1 MLRHVLAVL
10 VLAGFMMVVT
20 GGCGEADKKTVMPTA
35 NAPKPPKPP
44 GGADG
49 KGRPKDE

>member
-20 GGCGEADKKTVMPTA
+20 SGCGEADKKTVMPTA
-35 NAPKPPKPP
+35 NAPKPGTPP

-49 KGRPKDE
+49 KARPKQD